1 MHKNV
6 WLNNNNNYWYTN
18 TNNFQTLVNLSA
30 SLSLHLTIRLK
41 VFISEGITLKTI
53 SWKTMQK
60 TLLTALQCISEIIQF
75 NREHKQVQNEKSLCT
90 RKDVCAVYTFVCTVC
105 VAVEKHIREYINL
118 TFYFF
123 CWNKWMDGCMDSWV
137 TWYLV
142 FVSKKSTSWSTCEFP
157 VNQKQNFHKIINK
170 RLTKN

>member
-1 MHKNV
+1 
-6 WLNNNNNYWYTN
+6 
-18 TNNFQTLVNLSA
+18 
-30 SLSLHLTIRLK
+30 
-41 VFISEGITLKTI
+41 
-53 SWKTMQK
+53 MQK

-123 CWNKWMDGCMDSWV
+123 VETNEWMDVWTVELLG
-137 TWYLV
+137 TWYLSV
-142 FVSKKSTSWSTCEFP
+142 RSPLLGLHVNSLSIKNKTSI
-157 VNQKQNFHKIINK
+157 KLLIKG
-170 RLTKN
+170 